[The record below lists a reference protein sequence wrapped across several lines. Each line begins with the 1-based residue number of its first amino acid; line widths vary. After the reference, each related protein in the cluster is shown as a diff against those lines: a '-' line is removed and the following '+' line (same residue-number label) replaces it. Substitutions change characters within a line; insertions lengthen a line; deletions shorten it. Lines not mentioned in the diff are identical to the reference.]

1 MDNYYETLN
10 NTAVNGQ
17 PKVLYGSI
25 YEVCQSL
32 KAEGI
37 LVSEYMV
44 RCAVKQG
51 AIRARYSGIKA
62 IICRYDVLEY
72 LQGDSKPVA

>member
-1 MDNYYETLN
+1 MMTS
-10 NTAVNGQ
+10 NTTIQSQKNGN
-17 PKVLYGSI
+17 KILYGSI
-25 YEVCQSL
+25 HEVCQSL

-44 RCAVKQG
+44 RRAVKQG
-51 AIRARYSGIKA
+51 AIR
-62 IICRYDVLEY
+62 DVLEY

>member
-1 MDNYYETLN
+1 MMTS
-10 NTAVNGQ
+10 NTTIQSQKNGN
-17 PKVLYGSI
+17 KILYGSI
-25 YEVCQSL
+25 HEVCQSL

-44 RCAVKQG
+44 RRAVKQG
-51 AIRARYSGIKA
+51 VIRARYSGIKA

>member
-10 NTAVNGQ
+10 NTAVSGQ

-25 YEVCQSL
+25 HEVCQSL
-32 KAEGI
+32 RAEGI

-44 RCAVKQG
+44 RRAVKQG
-51 AIRARYSGIKA
+51 AIHARYSGRKA
-62 IICRYDVLEY
+62 IICRCDVLEY